1 MAAYGEIV
9 ITMTPRNI
17 RYGHVPRGQ
26 GMATISAMIVF
37 VTAMIRN
44 VVIWEYSMTS
54 HSLGGYW
61 EPSYSFEGCM
71 WSSHS
76 TQEVVYQLTDR

>member
-44 VVIWEYSMTS
+44 VVI
-54 HSLGGYW
+54 
-61 EPSYSFEGCM
+61 
-71 WSSHS
+71 
-76 TQEVVYQLTDR
+76 